1 VPTAC
6 NMALMFMAAFSVYL
20 GGLFGPRRVLLVAGP
35 IYIAVS
41 LALPYAQSLP
51 ALLTLQVLAGLSSG
65 TFYPM
70 SLTFA
75 LRSLP
80 ERYTIYAVGGYSM
93 ELVSS
98 LSVATALQAW
108 FIEHWSWRWMFWI
121 SATLTPIMLLFVY
134 IAIPNPP
141 PRTGP
146 KPQISWHGFLYA
158 SLGLCLL
165 EGALEQ
171 GERLDWLGSGVI
183 VAMLTAA
190 ALLLLA
196 ALIERRISPNPL
208 VNLSFLA
215 QGNTLLLGAGI
226 FCLRFV
232 LLTIIILLPGYLGT
246 VQGYRPLQTGT
257 VLLWSVLPVL
267 VVGTV
272 AARLMRRLDGRV
284 VGCLGFGVVAL
295 ACLLDSGLTSSWS
308 GDTFWLPQLILASGL
323 ALVFVG
329 VIGMVI
335 QQGRETR
342 VLARPVEA
350 LTYVAF
356 FQIVRIL
363 GGQIGVSALQRVVAV
378 REKFHSNM
386 LGLNVRAGD
395 WLTDERLRA
404 LSAGVFSSSA
414 GLEDAQ
420 QRANALLAQQVAR
433 EAVTLSYI
441 DGFLIV
447 AGLCVAFIFC
457 AVFLIKPMKIY
468 FDSLSSEPPS

>member
-1 VPTAC
+1 
-6 NMALMFMAAFSVYL
+6 
-20 GGLFGPRRVLLVAGP
+20 
-35 IYIAVS
+35 
-41 LALPYAQSLP
+41 
-51 ALLTLQVLAGLSSG
+51 
-65 TFYPM
+65 M

-80 ERYTIYAVGGYSM
+80 ARYTIYAVGGYSM

-98 LSVATALQAW
+98 LSIATALQAW
-108 FIEHWSWRWMFWI
+108 FIDHWSWRWMFWI
-121 SATLTPIMLLFVY
+121 SAALTPIMLLFVY

-146 KPQISWHGFLYA
+146 KPQISWHGFLFA

-183 VAMLTAA
+183 VAMLNAA
-190 ALLLLA
+190 VFLLFA
-196 ALIERRISPNPL
+196 ALIRRRISPNPL

-215 QGNTLLLGAGI
+215 LRNTLLLGAGI

-232 LLTIIILLPGYLGT
+232 LLTIIILLPGYLAT
-246 VQGYRPLQTGT
+246 VQGYRPLETGT
-257 VLLWSVLPVL
+257 VLLWLVLPVL
-267 VVGTV
+267 AMGVV

-284 VGCLGFGVVAL
+284 VACLGFGAVAV
-295 ACLLDSGLTSSWS
+295 ACLLDSRLTSSWS
-308 GDTFWLPQLILASGL
+308 GDTFWLPQLVVAPGL
-323 ALVFVG
+323 AFVFVG

-335 QQGRETR
+335 QQGQETR
-342 VLARPVEA
+342 VLARPVDA

-363 GGQIGVSALQRVVAV
+363 GGQVGVSALQHAVAV
-378 REKFHSNM
+378 REKFHSNL

-395 WLTDERLRA
+395 WLTEERLRA
-404 LSAGVFSSSA
+404 LSAGVFPSSA

-420 QRANALLAQQVAR
+420 QRASALLAQQVRR
-433 EAVTLSYI
+433 EAVTLAYI

-447 AGLCVAFIFC
+447 AGVCTAFVFC
-457 AVFLIKPMKIY
+457 AVFLIKPMKTY
-468 FDSLSSEPPS
+468 FDSLSPEPPS